1 MELLQSGVVSAG
13 QVALSDALSPYL
25 DGLSDVIARC
35 GDADLLAEV
44 RELEVLRRR
53 LAAADHLLVAALEQR
68 GIAGLVGPSST
79 SELLQDVLRLS
90 PREANARVRAAA
102 ALGPRTSVTG
112 EALGPLRPA
121 TAEASADGL
130 LSGEHVEVIW
140 RALKELPSQLP
151 VSEIDGLEGTLVE
164 AALTVP
170 ASELVKVA
178 TRMRDTFKPDGVQPS
193 EEEARKL
200 RYLTARVCRDGMVEG
215 KFRLSPEAGA
225 VVLGVLHSQAAPLP
239 ADDGTPDPRS
249 YQQRMADAFEDLA
262 RLGLRAG
269 SITPH
274 GRGVALNL
282 TMTREQVET
291 GKGLVETSF
300 GQLLTVDTA
309 LELAREASIA
319 LIVQA
324 ANGAIMDYGHAR
336 RYATRAQARAMAA
349 RDHGCSFPGCLK
361 PAEWADR
368 HHVVPWRDGGKTDIG
383 NLTLLCG
390 PHHREFERK
399 GWACQMIDGLPW
411 WVPPKWIDPE
421 QKPRQNTRIFRGT

>member
-1 MELLQSGVVSAG
+1 
-13 QVALSDALSPYL
+13 
-25 DGLSDVIARC
+25 
-35 GDADLLAEV
+35 
-44 RELEVLRRR
+44 
-53 LAAADHLLVAALEQR
+53 
-68 GIAGLVGPSST
+68 
-79 SELLQDVLRLS
+79 LLQDVLRLS

-102 ALGPRTSVTG
+102 ALGPRTGLTG
-112 EALGPLRPA
+112 EPLGPLRPA

-130 LSGEHVEVIW
+130 LSGEHVEVIC
-140 RALKELPSQLP
+140 RALKELPSMLP
-151 VSEIDGLEGTLVE
+151 VSEVDGLEGTLVE
-164 AALTVP
+164 AAMSLP
-170 ASELVKVA
+170 ANRLVVVA

-200 RYLTARVCRDGMVEG
+200 RYLTAHVCRDGMVEG

-239 ADDGTPDPRS
+239 AADGTPDPRS

-282 TMTREQVET
+282 TMSREQYET
-291 GKGLVETSF
+291 GRGLVETSF

-336 RYATRAQARAMAA
+336 RYATRAQARTLAA

-368 HHVVPWRDGGKTDIG
+368 HHVVPWRDGGKTDLG

-390 PHHREFERK
+390 PHHREFESK
-399 GWACQMIDGLPW
+399 GWICQMIDGLPW
-411 WVPPKWIDPE
+411 WVPPKWIDPD
-421 QKPRQNTRIFRGT
+421 QRPRQNTRISRGT